1 MHYRATPQSLVAT
14 LFVLVV
20 LASHAR
26 SQSTFD
32 IDPPMQADTNS
43 DQITQSTDPSALPV
57 FKFATV
63 EIRDGKVIVSTA
75 SATQKLLAPN
85 PTNVVVDPAL
95 NPAGI
100 IYTENVTQTYTVMVP
115 TEVVKDGKSVTVM
128 VPQAKTRT
136 VFVQRVRKRN
146 AKEQAEFEERVAA
159 KKKELAE
166 QKAKKKPE
174 VESAKLESVTI
185 QRVFQM
191 PYTEIVDGE
200 SVARLRLATQPQ
212 QLSVLRGKTKTTAV
226 VKSAE
231 YEIGKI
237 KAYTVDGTEIPE
249 SKLEDRISDR
259 IPVIL
264 VNNAQAISPYF
275 KALLKP
281 KTIFLVCPEK

>member
-1 MHYRATPQSLVAT
+1 MHSRSISQSLVTT
-14 LFVLVV
+14 LFVLVALV
-20 LASHAR
+20 SHAR

-63 EIRDGKVIVSTA
+63 EISDGKVIVSTA

-85 PTNVVVDPAL
+85 PTNAIVDPAL

-115 TEVVKDGKSVTVM
+115 TSVVKDGKTITVM
-128 VPQAKTRT
+128 VPQTKTRA
-136 VFVQRVRKRN
+136 VPVQRIRQRN
-146 AKEQAEFEERVAA
+146 AEEQAEFEKKVAA

-174 VESAKLESVTI
+174 VEPAKLESVTI
-185 QRVFQM
+185 QRVVQM
-191 PYTEIVDGE
+191 PYTETVDGE
-200 SVARLRLATQPQ
+200 SVRRLRLGTQSQ

-237 KAYTVDGTEIPE
+237 KAYTVNGTEIPE

-264 VNNAQAISPYF
+264 VNNPQAISPYF
-275 KALLKP
+275 QALLKP
-281 KTIFLVCPEK
+281 NTIFLVCPEK

>member
-1 MHYRATPQSLVAT
+1 
-14 LFVLVV
+14 
-20 LASHAR
+20 
-26 SQSTFD
+26 
-32 IDPPMQADTNS
+32 
-43 DQITQSTDPSALPV
+43 
-57 FKFATV
+57 
-63 EIRDGKVIVSTA
+63 
-75 SATQKLLAPN
+75 
-85 PTNVVVDPAL
+85 
-95 NPAGI
+95 
-100 IYTENVTQTYTVMVP
+100 
-115 TEVVKDGKSVTVM
+115 
-128 VPQAKTRT
+128 
-136 VFVQRVRKRN
+136 
-146 AKEQAEFEERVAA
+146 
-159 KKKELAE
+159 
-166 QKAKKKPE
+166 
-174 VESAKLESVTI
+174 
-185 QRVFQM
+185 M